1 MCSILDQR
9 TAIVDDRLFF
19 CSGNYTFDDDGLTRH
34 TTSSIYW
41 INLNET
47 IDVRGPIDL
56 ELLGS
61 TSLPSPSLSG
71 GRVPDIGGSAGTFF
85 YDHTMLY
92 AYAGLVGPEA
102 DGITNELYAF
112 NTTDNSWNLTQ
123 IEGDSLSFGS
133 NSEGVYA
140 NDPRT
145 ATSFYTG
152 GWTMAYNG
160 TSNGTVKFQSDNTHR
175 PSWTFH
181 TGFTGFQ
188 GPDILKGAMVY
199 VRKGRAGI
207 LVAFGGYQ
215 TAYQGT
221 QIPGWPW
228 DQRPFSDI
236 FIYDIYF
243 DSWYRQ
249 TATGD
254 IPELRTEFCAVVSAA
269 PDDSSFQITIHGG
282 WDQLN
287 SRAFNDV
294 YVLSIPS
301 FRWIKVQDSN
311 NPDLKGPDQTGR
323 ARHKCDI
330 WNETSML
337 VSGGDVTVALGG
349 GYTNLLTNTCNTA
362 YPPIKV
368 LDTST
373 YIWQTEFNPSSTYSV
388 PVVVSAVIGGGSS
401 GGAQLTAPENG
412 WDSQALVDIFNQTIM
427 RDTYTPPG
435 RQNPM
440 TATSPEAPSNS
451 HGDSSDGGNPDE
463 STPAKDKYNNDITT
477 GAIVGIAI
485 GAAAVTAGIF
495 SVLVFCRRG
504 RKKEIQVIEGSTS
517 SSISD
522 IWLFKGWHKPELDA
536 TTAQRY
542 EVDAANNVHEVHG
555 DNMGKREHTVEYRN
569 IGEFPISLTAR

>member
-1 MCSILDQR
+1 M
-9 TAIVDDRLFF
+9 
-19 CSGNYTFDDDGLTRH
+19 
-34 TTSSIYW
+34 
-41 INLNET
+41 
-47 IDVRGPIDL
+47 RGPIDL

-269 PDDSSFQITIHGG
+269 PDDSSFQITI
-282 WDQLN
+282 QYVFLRQPCRILYIVRSYLLLN
-287 SRAFNDV
+287 R
-294 YVLSIPS
+294 L
-301 FRWIKVQDSN
+301 
-311 NPDLKGPDQTGR
+311 
-323 ARHKCDI
+323 
-330 WNETSML
+330 
-337 VSGGDVTVALGG
+337 
-349 GYTNLLTNTCNTA
+349 
-362 YPPIKV
+362 
-368 LDTST
+368 
-373 YIWQTEFNPSSTYSV
+373 
-388 PVVVSAVIGGGSS
+388 
-401 GGAQLTAPENG
+401 
-412 WDSQALVDIFNQTIM
+412 
-427 RDTYTPPG
+427 
-435 RQNPM
+435 
-440 TATSPEAPSNS
+440 
-451 HGDSSDGGNPDE
+451 
-463 STPAKDKYNNDITT
+463 
-477 GAIVGIAI
+477 
-485 GAAAVTAGIF
+485 
-495 SVLVFCRRG
+495 
-504 RKKEIQVIEGSTS
+504 
-517 SSISD
+517 
-522 IWLFKGWHKPELDA
+522 
-536 TTAQRY
+536 
-542 EVDAANNVHEVHG
+542 
-555 DNMGKREHTVEYRN
+555 
-569 IGEFPISLTAR
+569 